1 MSFTKILL
9 KKKHIWYF
17 NGYISNELLQ
27 KKKEDTRQVFP
38 IYHFIYHIFALRAM
52 QILSMGEGDKCEK
65 QKQKIYKNDLKT
77 IRFLIFIFKL
87 LELRI

>member
-1 MSFTKILL
+1 MVFSIILFL
-9 KKKHIWYF
+9 
-17 NGYISNELLQ
+17 SNCHR
-27 KKKEDTRQVFP
+27 KEEADQVFP
-38 IYHFIYHIFALRAM
+38 IYHYIYHIFALRAM

-65 QKQKIYKNDLKT
+65 QKIKINKIKKKHKNDLKT